1 MRVVQ
6 MSERPYPGC
15 VGSKRTAALTVMAV
29 SGVASFVFAVALA
42 TFPQLQFAYHGV
54 LLRVALETAALL
66 IALLAGFLVFGRLWR
81 RGGLNDLLLACALAV
96 FTLLNLY
103 LLTMP
108 ALGQLLSQ
116 DLMVWVLLIGRS
128 FGAILFAL
136 AAFAPRRRLR
146 RPGVALA
153 ASVAGGSAAVLLT
166 AAVLNRF
173 AGPLANRLV
182 AALAPASPEG
192 PRLGGHPGLLTL
204 QLATTVLYGGAA
216 IGFLRRSRRFG
227 DEFLGWLAISG
238 VLAALA
244 HLNYSLYP
252 LPYAQLVSPGDIF
265 RLCFYAVL
273 FAGSMREIWS
283 YWQALSEAAV
293 LEERQRIARDLHD
306 GLAQELAYLARNLD
320 SLNDSPDDSLDGERR
335 EETISLLAEAVQRAQ
350 LESRRVVSALAAPC
364 AEPVEVAL
372 ALATAEV
379 SERFNIG
386 LQLDLTAG
394 VKVSAAR
401 EDALVRIACEAVSN
415 AARHSGASQVE
426 LKLERDG
433 SRLRLRVSD
442 RGRGFDPA
450 AANGG
455 FGLISMR
462 QRAHS
467 VGGVL
472 RISSAPGAGS
482 EVEAAL

>member
-6 MSERPYPGC
+6 MSERSYPGW
-15 VGSKRTAALTVMAV
+15 VGTKRTADLTVMAV
-29 SGVASFVFAVALA
+29 LGVASFVFAVVLA

-136 AAFAPRRRLR
+136 AAFAPRRRRRLR

-182 AALAPASPEG
+182 AALASASPEG

-238 VLAALA
+238 VLAAFA

-320 SLNDSPDDSLDGERR
+320 SLDDSLDGERR

-372 ALATAEV
+372 AMATAEV

-386 LQLDLTAG
+386 LQLDLIAG

-401 EDALVRIACEAVSN
+401 EDALVRIACEAVAN
-415 AARHSGASQVE
+415 AARHSGVSQVE

-442 RGRGFDPA
+442 RGRGFDPI

-472 RISSAPGAGS
+472 RISSAPGTGS